1 MFEQHRCT
9 TPQFIQ
15 YNTFPWQ
22 SGKVF
27 AGTNKNKQYNKTTI
41 QHALTTAVVVHWAYP
56 KDKTK

>member
-1 MFEQHRCT
+1 MHNT
-9 TPQFIQ
+9 TLHTS
-15 YNTFPWQ
+15 YTFPWQ